1 MIDAQLPSPG
11 QIPSGP
17 RLRAEMA
24 KAISYVEVV
33 GGMQGGKLSQAK
45 PLDNFLV
52 AARAA
57 IASFIDSV
65 LPTYVSSL
73 ITNTAR
79 TKLVLTFS
87 EALDP
92 ASIPVGTAFTT
103 SPART
108 VTAVEVVGTKVH
120 LTVSA
125 AFVAGAT
132 TVAYTKPGSGAVL
145 KDTSGNEVATFAA
158 QSVTNQIV

>member
-11 QIPSGP
+11 LIPNGP
-17 RLRAEMA
+17 KVRTELAR
-24 KAISYVEVV
+24 AISYVEVV
-33 GGMQGGKLSQAK
+33 GGMQGGKLAQAK
-45 PLDNFLV
+45 TLDTFLV

-57 IASFIDSV
+57 IASFIDTV
-65 LPTYVSSL
+65 VPTYVSSL

-92 ASIPVGTAFTT
+92 AHVPAASAFTT

-108 VTAVEVVGTKVH
+108 ISAVEVVGTKVH
-120 LTVSA
+120 LTVTA

-132 TVAYTKPGSGAVL
+132 TVAYTKPGSGSVL
-145 KDTSGNEVATFAA
+145 KDLSGNDVATFAA